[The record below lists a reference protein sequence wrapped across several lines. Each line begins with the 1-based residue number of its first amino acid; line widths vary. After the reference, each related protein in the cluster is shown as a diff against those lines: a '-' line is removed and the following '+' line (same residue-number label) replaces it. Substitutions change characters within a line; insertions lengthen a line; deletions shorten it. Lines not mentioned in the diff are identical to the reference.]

1 MENTEEIVESEES
14 SGGAFRPDPSQKLS
28 VPRFSVYAE
37 WRATLEEDF
46 EIIVVGG
53 LFSESKNVHG
63 LFLC

>member
-1 MENTEEIVESEES
+1 MTSALKKKEEQVDLVESEES
-14 SGGAFRPDPSQKLS
+14 SGGAFRLDSSQKLL

-53 LFSESKNVHG
+53 LF
-63 LFLC
+63 